1 MPPGLTVTARCAVC
15 HGQLPEL
22 TEAYACEACAYRLRG
37 MLKELP
43 RHLPV
48 LEELLHPGSSLGGR
62 SGVGRAHSPMPVRLD
77 IMDLLGP
84 GHVVVLADPHGE
96 QTGGIPITPLLYGW
110 ARYIAYSYPAA
121 TRDRHGTVRIEP
133 CSGPYSRRGSD
144 APSWCAWL
152 ITYLPYAV
160 MQPWVQDMYR
170 QLEDLVHRVR
180 AKTDRRP
187 GRTSRSAPCPECTC
201 FSLVSTEGEPL
212 IMCETCGHHLSP
224 EQYKAH
230 AAAVLPALTALA
242 VRIHGQAVGAG
253 HSAA

>member
-1 MPPGLTVTARCAVC
+1 MTARCTVC
-15 HGQLPEL
+15 HDLLSEDA
-22 TEAYACEACAYRLRG
+22 EAYACEACAYRLRG

-43 RHLPV
+43 RHLPL
-48 LEELLHPGSSLGGR
+48 LEELLQPGSSFGGR
-62 SGVGRAHSPMPVRLD
+62 GGAGRAHSPMPVRGD

-84 GHVVVLADPHGE
+84 GHVVVLADPHGD

-110 ARYIAYSYPAA
+110 ARYIAYTYPAV
-121 TRDRHGTVRIEP
+121 TRDWHGTVRIEP

-144 APSWCAWL
+144 ASAWCAWL

-160 MQPWVQDMYR
+160 TQPWLDDMYR
-170 QLEDLVHRVR
+170 QIEDLVDRIR

-212 IMCETCGHHLSP
+212 IMCESCGHHLTP
-224 EQYKAH
+224 AEYKEH
-230 AAAVLPALTALA
+230 AASVLPALTALA
-242 VRIHGQAVGAG
+242 VRIHGHQAAAAG